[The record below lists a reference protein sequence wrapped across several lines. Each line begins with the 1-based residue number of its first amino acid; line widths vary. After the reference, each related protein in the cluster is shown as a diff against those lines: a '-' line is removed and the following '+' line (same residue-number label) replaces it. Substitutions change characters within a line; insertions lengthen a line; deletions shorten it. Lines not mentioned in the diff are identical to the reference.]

1 MFEHITYEEL
11 VQRMMNRALESD
23 NNLDSREGSL
33 LFLAEAPAAVE
44 LQNMYIALDTVLNET
59 FADTATRFYLI
70 QRAKERGLSP
80 TPATPAILEMTITPP
95 TLKLKMGERFNI
107 DELNYYVSGFKDI
120 EHGVYEITCETVGE
134 AGNEYGPTVIPIEYV
149 EWLET
154 CTITALLV
162 PGENEEDTE
171 VFRKRYF
178 DSLNFEAFGGNR
190 ADYIEKVNKIP
201 GVGGVRVYRAWNCRI
216 SPAKLIP
223 PDGAEDVI
231 ADLVKAAPG
240 RVGEWLEYTYNAA
253 KLKQLTVGGTVK
265 LVIIDSTFSPPSDT
279 LVDRVQ
285 TAIDPTQNAGEG
297 YGLAPIG
304 HVVNVFPVA
313 TTTVD
318 LEFAIYY
325 KRGWGWDDVRPQ
337 VETVIQG
344 YFTDLAKSW
353 ADAEEALIVRISQIE
368 SRLLDVEGILDVAN
382 TKINGHDTSYQ
393 IPLDTIPK
401 LGTMT
406 AKIATIAG
414 V

>member
-1 MFEHITYEEL
+1 MFEAQTYEVIL
-11 VQRMMNRALESD
+11 DRMLRKALET
-23 NNLDSREGSL
+23 NPNLDSREGSL
-33 LFLAEAPAAVE
+33 LWLGQAPAGVE
-44 LQNMYIALDTVLNET
+44 FQNLYIGLDTVLQET
-59 FADTATRFYLI
+59 FADTATRPYLI
-70 QRAKERGLSP
+70 QRAAERGLSP
-80 TPATPAILEMTITPP
+80 TPATAAVLELTTTPES
-95 TLKLKMGERFNI
+95 LKLKMGERFSI
-107 DELNYYVSGFKDI
+107 GELNYSITKEVGT
-120 EHGVYEITCETVGE
+120 GRYEITCETTGE
-134 AGNEYGPTVIPIEYV
+134 AGNDYGGTVIPIEYV
-149 EWLET
+149 EGLET
-154 CTITALLV
+154 CTVSALLI
-162 PGENEEDTE
+162 PGEDEEDTE
-171 VFRKRYF
+171 LFRQRYF
-178 DSLNFEAFGGNR
+178 NSLNLQAFGGNK
-190 ADYIEKVNKIP
+190 ADYLEKVNKIP
-201 GVGGVRVYRAWNCRI
+201 GVGGVKVYRAWNSNI
-216 SPAKLIP
+216 PPATLIP
-223 PDGAEDVI
+223 PEGAEAWVDSLPQLQPDI
-231 ADLVKAAPG
+231 AV
-240 RVGEWLEYTYNAA
+240 WLQTVLQAGKN
-253 KLKQLTVGGTVK
+253 KLLTVGGTVK